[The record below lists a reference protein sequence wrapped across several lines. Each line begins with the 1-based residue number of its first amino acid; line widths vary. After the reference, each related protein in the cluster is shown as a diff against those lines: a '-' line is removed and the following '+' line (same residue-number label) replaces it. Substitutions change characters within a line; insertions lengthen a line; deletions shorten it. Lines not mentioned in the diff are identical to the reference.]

1 MVSYKKK
8 SELLKQNQVFIKIQL
23 YFIFY
28 FIIIDG
34 RIKLYMLPNKF
45 GQLICVQFL
54 HFGSPAFYNPPPM
67 CIGTNSKT
75 CINHCFSFHKISLAM
90 QNVIKIITVTVYIN

>member
-34 RIKLYMLPNKF
+34 RIKLYVTQQIWPTHLCPVPSFWKS
-45 GQLICVQFL
+45 CFL
-54 HFGSPAFYNPPPM
+54 
-67 CIGTNSKT
+67 
-75 CINHCFSFHKISLAM
+75 
-90 QNVIKIITVTVYIN
+90 